1 MSSTDHS
8 FAASDSNYTAPC
20 PWLSTTAKPLPLAA
34 KHDQDHRQ
42 YSTDWRGLVQA
53 DAIACWWR
61 NRMGAALRWG
71 EYMIPEKLRQIV
83 RQFGENGLKL
93 LLENPLN
100 VVDLLRLGAADIVPM
115 IETEQLRTVQTT
127 FVQSDYRHVESDIV
141 LVAPLR
147 RAKTKRML
155 RRLLIYI
162 LIEHQSRPDR
172 LMPLRSLDYTLQVFR
187 YQVREWS
194 KTHRSFSRI
203 RFDPVLP
210 VIFYTGTLRWDSPGR
225 LVDLVDLGEQF
236 QSMIPS
242 FEPLFINLPEIPAE
256 TLESQGGYFGWV
268 LRLVQQ
274 RSAEPGQFEAL
285 LEQVV
290 QHLETMPDAERL
302 RWLELLS
309 YIMALVYHVR
319 DPSEQPKLRKTIES
333 SVRTDPHRQE
343 IHEMGRSMADVLEE
357 KGALKA
363 LQQTLLRLLKRRF
376 GNVPAAVSATIRA
389 TDDPEQLDDWLDQ
402 VVTVATLDDM
412 GIGTPV

>member
-1 MSSTDHS
+1 
-8 FAASDSNYTAPC
+8 
-20 PWLSTTAKPLPLAA
+20 
-34 KHDQDHRQ
+34 
-42 YSTDWRGLVQA
+42 
-53 DAIACWWR
+53 
-61 NRMGAALRWG
+61 
-71 EYMIPEKLRQIV
+71 
-83 RQFGENGLKL
+83 
-93 LLENPLN
+93 
-100 VVDLLRLGAADIVPM
+100 M
-115 IETEQLRTVQTT
+115 IEPGQLTTVQTT
-127 FVQSDYRHVESDIV
+127 FVQSDYRHVESDVV

-147 RAKTKRML
+147 RAKTKRVL

-172 LMPLRSLDYTLQVFR
+172 LMPLRSLDYTVQVFR

-210 VIFYTGTLRWDSPGR
+210 VVFYTGTQRWDSPGR

-236 QSMIPS
+236 ESMIPS

-256 TLESQGGYFGWV
+256 TLESQGGYFGSV

-274 RSAEPGQFEAL
+274 RSAGPGEFEAL
-285 LEQVV
+285 LDQVV

-343 IHEMGRSMADVLEE
+343 IHEMGRSMADVLGGRRRAQE
-357 KGALKA
+357 KPGDFAPPIETAVRERTRCGECHDPGYRRSRATGRVAGPSGHRRDAGRRGHRHARLVLGRTQRPA
-363 LQQTLLRLLKRRF
+363 RRCAWLRRGWHPFRSPPTAGCAGGRRWPRPAWRLA
-376 GNVPAAVSATIRA
+376 GPDVPAGSTAT
-389 TDDPEQLDDWLDQ
+389 WLRPNRPFAAQPITSRDR
-402 VVTVATLDDM
+402 L
-412 GIGTPV
+412 IP